1 MDIQELNNQLIIL
14 QQNIARQKK
23 LASMIAAA
31 KGFKSILMRRC
42 DGLKATLEK
51 ENADLL
57 KLEKNSFS
65 SVIFSVL
72 GTLEKHIEKEKAEA
86 LAAKLKYDQALK
98 DVKEVSDRIDTLTAE
113 HDAYL
118 GCQQKYDALFAM
130 KRLTLIEQNSYEGEL
145 ILEHEKNINAA
156 QISIKEIGEA
166 IKAGEDAQEALR
178 AALNELDSA
187 EDYSTWD
194 VIGGG
199 MISGILKHE
208 RIDEA
213 ADSMVLAQRRL
224 ERFQEEM
231 GDVRLSIDIS
241 DSLSLV
247 DIFFDNL
254 FTDFMVHSRIN
265 DAQDSVTEAMNKVA
279 TALDKLKSMQSEQE
293 RKLNGIKDSLEKLIT
308 TG

>member
-1 MDIQELNNQLIIL
+1 MDIQELNKQLIL
-14 QQNIARQKK
+14 MQQNIARQKK
-23 LASMIAAA
+23 LTAIITTA
-31 KGFKSILMRRC
+31 KSLKSTLLRRC
-42 DGLKATLEK
+42 DDLKAELEK
-51 ENADLL
+51 ENADLI

-65 SVIFSVL
+65 SVIYSVL
-72 GTLEKHIEKEKAEA
+72 GTLDKHIEKEKVEA

-113 HDAYL
+113 HDAYF

-130 KRLTLIEQNSYEGEL
+130 KRLTLIEQNSHKGEL

-156 QISIKEIGEA
+156 KISIKEIGEA

-178 AALNELDSA
+178 ASLNELDSA

-194 VIGGG
+194 LIGGG
-199 MISGILKHE
+199 MISGIMKHE

-213 ADSMVLAQRRL
+213 ADLMVLAQRRL
-224 ERFQEEM
+224 ERFKEEM

-247 DIFFDNL
+247 DIFFDNI
-254 FTDFMVHSRIN
+254 FSDFMVHSRIN
-265 DAQDSVTEAMNKVA
+265 DAQDSVSE
-279 TALDKLKSMQSEQE
+279 ALDKLTTAIFKLKNMQSEQE
-293 RKLNGIKDSLEKLIT
+293 RKLSGYKDSLEKLIT
-308 TG
+308 IG